1 MGSSEERHWKGV
13 GTSAGGGWGVS
24 KRGVR
29 DWVIGRRSARGG
41 IVLLGDRPPAVSL
54 WVPALHRD
62 AGSRKG
68 PLSAHW
74 ARALRCERNWD

>member
-24 KRGVR
+24 RRGVR

-41 IVLLGDRPPAVSL
+41 IVLLGDRLQCHSGSQRCPGMRAVGR
-54 WVPALHRD
+54 VR
-62 AGSRKG
+62 
-68 PLSAHW
+68 
-74 ARALRCERNWD
+74 